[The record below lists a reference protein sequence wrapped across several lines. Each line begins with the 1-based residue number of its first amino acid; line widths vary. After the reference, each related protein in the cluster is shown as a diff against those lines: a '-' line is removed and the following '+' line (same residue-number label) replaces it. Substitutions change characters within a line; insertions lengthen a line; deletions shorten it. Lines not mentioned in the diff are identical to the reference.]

1 MWQKEVTESA
11 LTKRAERQ
19 GSHICG
25 PSGAETSLQNQSA
38 GFSTQLMNNY
48 AQLFSQQQSVL
59 KGLNASVNPIVANG
73 PSQRGFSGAQKS
85 ALDTSAINNA
95 GAASRNALQAARTFG
110 AGQGGGG
117 TSGLTSGITKQ
128 IESSVASTQ
137 AGNLGTAENN
147 IEQADWA
154 TGNQNY
160 FKALGA
166 QEGIA
171 QMYNPNG
178 AQSGAISSNQES
190 FGEASKITQENNA
203 VGQDVAGFLTAAAG
217 SAGDVYKAF
226 KS

>member
-1 MWQKEVTESA
+1 M
-11 LTKRAERQ
+11 
-19 GSHICG
+19 CG

-48 AQLFSQQQSVL
+48 AQLFGQQQSVL
-59 KGLNASVNPIVANG
+59 KGLNASVNPIVAAG
-73 PSQRGFSGAQKS
+73 PSQRGFSGAETA
-85 ALDTSAINNA
+85 ALNTSAINRA
-95 GAASRNALQAARTFG
+95 GAAATNALQAARTFG

-128 IESSVASTQ
+128 IESSVASQQ
-137 AGNLGTAENN
+137 AGNLATTEGN

-166 QEGIA
+166 EEGIA

-178 AQSGAISSNQES
+178 AQSGAIGANQES
-190 FGEASKITQENNA
+190 FGEASKINQENNA
-203 VGQDVAGFLTAAAG
+203 LGQDVAGFLTAAAG
-217 SAGDVYKAF
+217 SAGDIVKGF
-226 KS
+226 KR